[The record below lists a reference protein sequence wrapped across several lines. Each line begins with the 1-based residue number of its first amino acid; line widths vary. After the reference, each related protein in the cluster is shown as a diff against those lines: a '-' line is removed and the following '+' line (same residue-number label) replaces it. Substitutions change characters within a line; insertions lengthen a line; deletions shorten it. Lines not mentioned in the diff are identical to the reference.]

1 MGGLPVERLRDY
13 LRQLP
18 LGVRARLIAELE
30 RAAARGDDIP
40 GGAAVLEEVRG
51 TMQESAP
58 APRRGTPRELFFKAV
73 EPFLVDAPVER
84 DRSDLV
90 LDRSRP
96 RAGRSNDLLRR
107 GRPCADR
114 RRCGDVRAPRL
125 RFPPL
130 RLSRKPKPSSRTLLA
145 TTVRVGG

>member
-73 EPFLVDAPVER
+73 EPFLVD
-84 DRSDLV
+84 DLV
-90 LDRSRP
+90 EQK
-96 RAGRSNDLLRR
+96 RR
-107 GRPCADR
+107 GRIAR
-114 RRCGDVRAPRL
+114 RRSIGSGPGSVATSRRPKQRSSATRPAVR
-125 RFPPL
+125 
-130 RLSRKPKPSSRTLLA
+130 
-145 TTVRVGG
+145 

>member
-18 LGVRARLIAELE
+18 LGVRARLITELE

-58 APRRGTPRELFFKAV
+58 SRRGAPRELFFKAV
-73 EPFLVDAPVER
+73 EPFLVDDPVEQKQRGRIARSAIDRIWSWIGR
-84 DRSDLV
+84 DLAPDLV
-90 LDRSRP
+90 CDFH
-96 RAGRSNDLLRR
+96 
-107 GRPCADR
+107 
-114 RRCGDVRAPRL
+114 RCVVA
-125 RFPPL
+125 
-130 RLSRKPKPSSRTLLA
+130 KIKPSSRTLLA